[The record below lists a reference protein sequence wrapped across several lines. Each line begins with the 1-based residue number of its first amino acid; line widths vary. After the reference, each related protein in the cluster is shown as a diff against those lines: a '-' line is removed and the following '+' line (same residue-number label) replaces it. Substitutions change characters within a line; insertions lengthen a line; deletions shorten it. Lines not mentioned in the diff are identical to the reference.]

1 MGSGARHAAAA
12 GCADA
17 VLSSAWPRGAVGPVA
32 LPPVDVD
39 YAASAG
45 LLAGLQRMGRAAA
58 ILDRDGVILSINGL
72 AEALIHPLFLIREDR
87 FVGRSSLADAQ
98 IRGVIDTALR
108 SGEADRRDVAVL
120 TVSGEPTLIVR
131 AVPIGT
137 TDPHLFWRAEALV
150 TFASAGPESLPSP
163 AFLRGMFGLTA
174 AEATVALALA
184 AGASAGAIARDRAI
198 SLETVRSHLKTIFAK
213 TGTKRQATLV
223 LLILQLRDVV
233 PLG

>member
-1 MGSGARHAAAA
+1 M
-12 GCADA
+12 
-17 VLSSAWPRGAVGPVA
+17 
-32 LPPVDVD
+32 
-39 YAASAG
+39 
-45 LLAGLQRMGRAAA
+45 
-58 ILDRDGVILSINGL
+58 
-72 AEALIHPLFLIREDR
+72 
-87 FVGRSSLADAQ
+87 
-98 IRGVIDTALR
+98 
-108 SGEADRRDVAVL
+108 
-120 TVSGEPTLIVR
+120 
-131 AVPIGT
+131 
-137 TDPHLFWRAEALV
+137 